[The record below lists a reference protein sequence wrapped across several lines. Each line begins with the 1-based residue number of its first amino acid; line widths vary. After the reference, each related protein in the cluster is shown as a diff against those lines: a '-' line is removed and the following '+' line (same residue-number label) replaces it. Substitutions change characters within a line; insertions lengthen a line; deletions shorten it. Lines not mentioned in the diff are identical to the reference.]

1 MLSVTLL
8 TAARFTHPQSP
19 CMGEWV
25 KTTWH
30 AFMAVLLSHLKKVMQ
45 LAGKWIE
52 LESPCSV
59 EISWIYKDKY
69 YMLLSSLESKKR
81 LKSKRE
87 MINSEG
93 DQCGCALDDGG
104 IHMIKVL

>member
-1 MLSVTLL
+1 
-8 TAARFTHPQSP
+8 
-19 CMGEWV
+19 
-25 KTTWH
+25 
-30 AFMAVLLSHLKKVMQ
+30 MQ
-45 LAGKWIE
+45 LAGKWME

-69 YMLLSSLESKKR
+69 YMLSSVESKRR

-93 DQCGCALDDGG
+93 DQCGCALGDGG